1 MADRQS
7 ASTRLITL
15 LGGTG
20 LGHILAAV
28 LEAASPLAPIGAQA
42 LYALE
47 PMFRG
52 EASDWSDLGQTL
64 EDPARLDALISSL
77 RSGEGEGS

>member
-7 ASTRLITL
+7 ASARLIRL

-20 LGHILAAV
+20 VGYILAAV

-47 PMFRG
+47 PIFRS
-52 EASDWSDLGQTL
+52 ETSDWSDLGHAL
-64 EDPARLDALISSL
+64 EDPAQLDALISSL
-77 RSGEGEGS
+77 RTGEGE